1 MKPKNTPK
9 SRKMHCLVGF
19 FAAKTKQN
27 RASPENFGFAPK
39 KFYRKISCLS
49 PKFFG
54 TRCYTNFLRKIA
66 VFHGRTVL
74 CDPEL
79 VQAARIRREKPRFS
93 LVYGVKQAVSLQKTG
108 KKLRGQPAE
117 IKKVV
122 AAGGSSLFFAIAWRS
137 LVWRFLPRATAFSF
151 ANDLK
156 SAQIV

>member
-1 MKPKNTPK
+1 MKPKNAPK

-27 RASPENFGFAPK
+27 RAAARNFGFAPK
-39 KFYRKISCLS
+39 NFYRKISCLS

-79 VQAARIRREKPRFS
+79 VQAARIRREKPKFCLIYS
-93 LVYGVKQAVSLQKTG
+93 VKQAVFLQKTG
-108 KKLRGQPAE
+108 KRLRGQPAE

-122 AAGGSSLFFAIAWRS
+122 AAGGSSLFCH
-137 LVWRFLPRATAFSF
+137 RAVEFGMAVLSRVAAFSF